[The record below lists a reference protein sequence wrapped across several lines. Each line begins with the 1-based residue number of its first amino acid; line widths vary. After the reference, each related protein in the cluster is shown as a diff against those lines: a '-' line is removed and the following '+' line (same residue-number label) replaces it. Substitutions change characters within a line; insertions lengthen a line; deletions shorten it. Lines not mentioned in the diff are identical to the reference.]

1 MGRMLTTSIII
12 VVNLFIDAKIYCKI
26 KELCGFYLRF
36 NKLSVVFNNIP
47 TVLEM
52 GLQLVTEVLKL
63 MDGTQ
68 VIDCVSKKAGISLGN
83 NKFSY
88 YEIKDG
94 YVYLIA

>member
-1 MGRMLTTSIII
+1 MLKPTAKLKNYVGSIY
-12 VVNLFIDAKIYCKI
+12 VLTN
-26 KELCGFYLRF
+26 YL
-36 NKLSVVFNNIP
+36 LYLTISL
-47 TVLEM
+47 VLEM